1 MCVIQTYVNHH
12 FKDQNGTVWGLQ
24 SSLPPA
30 AVAPQVRSPM
40 ITAGE
45 TFGIYFGGQ
54 VCGEGS
60 PAAGGS
66 MSPEGRSEAKA
77 HQEGPRGDGGVERR
91 LYEGNGHI
99 LYFGKFVCSC
109 RKCA

>member
-24 SSLPPA
+24 SSLPA

-45 TFGIYFGGQ
+45 RFGIYFGGQ

-60 PAAGGS
+60 PAADGS
-66 MSPEGRSEAKA
+66 VSPEGRSEAEA
-77 HQEGPRGDGGVERR
+77 HQEGPQGDGGVERR
-91 LYEGNGHI
+91 LYG
-99 LYFGKFVCSC
+99 GKWTIIVIWQI
-109 RKCA
+109 RL

>member
-1 MCVIQTYVNHH
+1 
-12 FKDQNGTVWGLQ
+12 
-24 SSLPPA
+24 
-30 AVAPQVRSPM
+30 M

-66 MSPEGRSEAKA
+66 VSPEGRSEAEA
-77 HQEGPRGDGGVERR
+77 HQEEPHGDGGVERR
-91 LYEGNGHI
+91 L
-99 LYFGKFVCSC
+99 FG
-109 RKCA
+109 RKWTNIVFWQIRLLL